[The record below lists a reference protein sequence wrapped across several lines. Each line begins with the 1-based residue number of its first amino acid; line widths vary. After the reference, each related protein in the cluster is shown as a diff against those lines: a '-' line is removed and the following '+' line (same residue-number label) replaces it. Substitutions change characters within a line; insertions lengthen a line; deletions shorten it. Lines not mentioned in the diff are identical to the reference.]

1 MHKWF
6 THDRDGREIYLTE
19 ERWQH
24 IVERHPELEN
34 HLDDILNTVQQG
46 RRRQQPQDPHAYI
59 YRWPC
64 DTLRL
69 PFNGILVSVVFRF
82 EEQPDS
88 AMIPNN
94 FIVTAW
100 GIMMR
105 Q

>member
-1 MHKWF
+1 MRKWL
-6 THDRDGREIYLTE
+6 TRDRDGHEIYLTE

-24 IVERHPELEN
+24 IVERHPELQH
-34 HLDDILNTVQQG
+34 HLDDVLNAVQRG
-46 RRRQQPQDPHAYI
+46 RRRQQPQDPRAYI

-82 EEQPDS
+82 EEQPDGG
-88 AMIPNN
+88 MIPNN

>member
-1 MHKWF
+1 MHKWY
-6 THDRDGREIYLTE
+6 TRDRDGHEIYLTE

-24 IVERHPELEN
+24 IVEGHPELQE
-34 HLDDILNTVQQG
+34 HLEDILKAVQRG
-46 RRRQQPQDPHAYI
+46 RRKQQPRDPHAYV

-64 DTLRL
+64 DSLPS

-82 EEQPDS
+82 EEQPDGG
-88 AMIPNN
+88 MIPNN

-105 Q
+105 P